1 MNNNQSNLLNYIK
14 ENSEKAK
21 ENMREY
27 KFINN
32 ISVYVKDDLPADI
45 KIPNVLYK
53 LKKHI
58 PEHLF
63 SGIDIIYI
71 GQFDKLKKKAF
82 NAAFMDGA
90 IYISNKQFSEDEMI
104 EDFVHELGHSIEE
117 VTNFDLYSDETI
129 NDEFYAKRMKL
140 KDILNANGY
149 KVGGYK
155 FDQLEYNEKFDMYL
169 YEEIGYPALTTL
181 TVGLFCSPYGATSIR
196 EYFANSFEHYF
207 MKNPQYVKKLSPA
220 AYKKIVLLTTPD
232 YFEDISY

>member
-1 MNNNQSNLLNYIK
+1 
-14 ENSEKAK
+14 
-21 ENMREY
+21 
-27 KFINN
+27 
-32 ISVYVKDDLPADI
+32 
-45 KIPNVLYK
+45 
-53 LKKHI
+53 
-58 PEHLF
+58 
-63 SGIDIIYI
+63 
-71 GQFDKLKKKAF
+71 
-82 NAAFMDGA
+82 
-90 IYISNKQFSEDEMI
+90 MI

-149 KVGGYK
+149 KVDGYK

-207 MKNPQYVKKLSPA
+207 MKNAQYVKKLSPA

-232 YFEDISY
+232 YFEEISY